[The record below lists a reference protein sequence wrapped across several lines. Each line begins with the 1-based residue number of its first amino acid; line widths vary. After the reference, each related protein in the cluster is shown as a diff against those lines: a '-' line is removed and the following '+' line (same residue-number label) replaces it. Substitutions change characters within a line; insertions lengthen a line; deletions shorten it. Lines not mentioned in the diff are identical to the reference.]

1 MASNA
6 GKPNDP
12 FYTLSAKERA
22 KIPIP
27 DRFKCRQCN
36 QFKIPAHFSNKE
48 IKNYQ
53 SKKTLIPIT
62 NGVTAGIRCRSC
74 AGEQVHELQ
83 CEGPCGF
90 KKPLDCFSKSQ
101 RRGGLKWCQE
111 CVLWKEATE
120 PGTVPTAPPGSEP
133 APDEI
138 YSGAGWDYSSDP
150 EIGSESDDESD
161 YPFLPWQGIASM
173 NISDKERANV
183 ASAVG
188 VRRSKTAAFSTTS
201 SMPRPQDRGSAV
213 ASDCIPS
220 RTVTA
225 SQSGYVPPHIRA
237 KNGDSSAAITQ
248 SKPAAENLID
258 IDGDVK
264 TVSSASN
271 SYEDAWSST
280 GTLGPW
286 SAVDTRRRNAFYA
299 PQRPVEERTPSLHV
313 ATSASSQLI
322 GRNGWAKPARGPP
335 PRYEPPVPTPT
346 RHRYIAYE
354 SDGSPDE
361 M

>member
-1 MASNA
+1 M
-6 GKPNDP
+6 
-12 FYTLSAKERA
+12 
-22 KIPIP
+22 
-27 DRFKCRQCN
+27 
-36 QFKIPAHFSNKE
+36 
-48 IKNYQ
+48 
-53 SKKTLIPIT
+53 
-62 NGVTAGIRCRSC
+62 
-74 AGEQVHELQ
+74 
-83 CEGPCGF
+83 
-90 KKPLDCFSKSQ
+90 
-101 RRGGLKWCQE
+101 
-111 CVLWKEATE
+111 
-120 PGTVPTAPPGSEP
+120 
-133 APDEI
+133 
-138 YSGAGWDYSSDP
+138 
-150 EIGSESDDESD
+150 
-161 YPFLPWQGIASM
+161 PWQGIASM

-188 VRRSKTAAFSTTS
+188 VRRSETAAFSTMS

-237 KNGDSSAAITQ
+237 KNRDSAAAITQ

-258 IDGDVK
+258 IHGDVK

-313 ATSASSQLI
+313 AASASSQLI
-322 GRNGWAKPARGPP
+322 GRNGWAKPVSLLTYNVSCMYMSETDTFTRLEDRHHGMNRPSRR
-335 PRYEPPVPTPT
+335 PRVIVTLPT
-346 RHRYIAYE
+346 RAMVAQMRCRARRNF
-354 SDGSPDE
+354 
-361 M
+361 